1 MGEDAAVKPSPNVL
15 LAGIVGS
22 TAYGLA
28 GPDSDVDR
36 IGMFAAP
43 TEAVVG
49 LSPPAQSLVSTG
61 PDVTFH
67 EAGKMA
73 SLLLKCNPTVTELLW
88 LPGEL
93 YEVRTPLGDDLI
105 TIRREFLS
113 RKYVRD
119 AYLGYASQQFRRLE
133 NRGDGSFSADTR
145 KRTAKHA
152 RHLVRLLA
160 QGRELYAKGR
170 LRVRLDDPQW
180 FLDFGEKVA
189 GGDLEAARAMLAE
202 AEAAFDSARSP
213 LREHPEREAAES
225 WLQEVRRAYYGKPAP
240 VTAEPYKPKPATPHA
255 ILCDIDGT
263 LAIHGDRSPY
273 DYTRV
278 GEDKLNRPVATFLR
292 ESARYVNGSRSV
304 ILLSGR
310 PESARTETAL
320 WLDLNGVVWEEL
332 HMRADGDFRSDA
344 IVKRELFDRWVR
356 DRFNVQVVLDD
367 RNRVVELWRSLGL
380 PCWQVNDGDF

>member
-1 MGEDAAVKPSPNVL
+1 MDAEVKTPENVL

-28 GPDSDVDR
+28 NEDSDVDR

-49 LSPPAQSLVSTG
+49 LSPPVQSIVSTS

-73 SLLLKCNPTVTELLW
+73 SLLLKCNPTVTEILW
-88 LPGEL
+88 LPDDL
-93 YEVRTPLGDDLI
+93 YERRTPLGDDLI
-105 TIRREFLS
+105 AVRKSLLS

-119 AYLGYASQQFRRLE
+119 AYLGYAMAQFRRLE
-133 NRGDGSFSADTR
+133 NRGAGAFSADTR

-152 RHLVRLLA
+152 RHLARLVT
-160 QGRELYAKGR
+160 QGQELYAKGR

-180 FLDFGEKVA
+180 LLDFGERVA
-189 GGDLEAARAMLAE
+189 GGDLDAARKMLAD

-213 LREHPEREAAES
+213 LPEFPGKAAAEE
-225 WLQEVRRAYYGKPAP
+225 WLQEVRRAYYGKPEP
-240 VTAEPYKPKPATPHA
+240 VAAEPYKPKPDTPQA
-255 ILCDIDGT
+255 VLCDIDGT
-263 LAIHGDRSPY
+263 LAIHSGRSPY
-273 DYTRV
+273 DYARC
-278 GEDKLNRPVATFLR
+278 GEDKLNKPVATFLR
-292 ESARYVNGSRSV
+292 ESARYASGSRSV

-310 PESARTETAL
+310 PESAREATAL
-320 WLDLNGVVWEEL
+320 WLDLNGVTWEEL

-344 IVKRELFDRWVR
+344 VVKRELFDRWVR
-356 DRFNVQVVLDD
+356 DRFDIQVVLDD

-380 PCWQVNDGDF
+380 PTWQVNDGDF